1 MSDMDLEAP
10 DADAAEQSLD
20 AVPDESDVDS
30 DEVEEPEELPL
41 EANAADRAEQARVVA
56 VDEDDD
62 YR

>member
-20 AVPDESDVDS
+20 VVPDEHDVDD
-30 DEVEEPEELPL
+30 DEAEEPEELPL
-41 EANAADRAEQARVVA
+41 EAAEADAAEQARVVI
-56 VDEDDD
+56 VDDDED